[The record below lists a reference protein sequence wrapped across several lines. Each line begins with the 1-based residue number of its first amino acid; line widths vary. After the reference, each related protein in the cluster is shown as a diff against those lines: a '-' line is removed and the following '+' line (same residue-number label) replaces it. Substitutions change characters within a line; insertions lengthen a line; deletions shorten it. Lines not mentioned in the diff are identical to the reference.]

1 MRVTT
6 GSRLKELMSERGLRQ
21 VDILNMSKP
30 YQKELNISL
39 NKSHLSQ
46 YVNDKSSP
54 DQNKLYLL
62 AKTLNVNEA
71 WLMGFTNVPKERQKE
86 KKIDEG
92 NKKIIAIY
100 DQLTPIQ
107 QQKVLHYAKQQLD
120 EKNLITKEEN
130 ETYTLRKRSSAAGS
144 AIYMDDDEYNYEVV
158 SNSVVPKG
166 ADELVEITGDS
177 MKPLIQKG
185 DEVYIRHQPTVENG
199 EVAIVRIYDEGVTC
213 KRVYY
218 DNGRITLKSENPK
231 FNDMHFN
238 TNQVTILGKVIL

>member
-120 EKNLITKEEN
+120 EKI
-130 ETYTLRKRSSAAGS
+130 
-144 AIYMDDDEYNYEVV
+144 
-158 SNSVVPKG
+158 
-166 ADELVEITGDS
+166 
-177 MKPLIQKG
+177 
-185 DEVYIRHQPTVENG
+185 
-199 EVAIVRIYDEGVTC
+199 
-213 KRVYY
+213 
-218 DNGRITLKSENPK
+218 
-231 FNDMHFN
+231 
-238 TNQVTILGKVIL
+238 

>member
-120 EKNLITKEEN
+120 EK
-130 ETYTLRKRSSAAGS
+130 
-144 AIYMDDDEYNYEVV
+144 
-158 SNSVVPKG
+158 
-166 ADELVEITGDS
+166 
-177 MKPLIQKG
+177 
-185 DEVYIRHQPTVENG
+185 
-199 EVAIVRIYDEGVTC
+199 
-213 KRVYY
+213 
-218 DNGRITLKSENPK
+218 
-231 FNDMHFN
+231 
-238 TNQVTILGKVIL
+238 